1 MKRLFSLLFFV
12 SLSLALVSP
21 AFVSPVSSQ
30 TIGLL
35 NPLSIPKW
43 VNQLTGPPPVF
54 LPINVTDANG
64 KVIRQDYVVN
74 ITQFNQQIL
83 PTVDSNGNPTG
94 FGETTVWGYGGI
106 AYNPVTGQNLGY
118 IASTP
123 GPTFEAT
130 ENIPT
135 QVEWV
140 NDLVDSSG
148 KPLPE
153 LFPVDPTLDWANP
166 NNIDTSEAIIQAGEG
181 LAPPFPPGYNG
192 SSYTLPNG
200 QIANPDQ
207 WNAQSPVAVVTHLHG
222 GEDPSADDGGP
233 DAWYTP
239 NGIHGPTYNTAV
251 PTTPNAAV
259 YQYPDSQEPTTLFY
273 HDHTLGVTAQHVY
286 AGLSG
291 FYIIND
297 PSDPVAAELPSGQ
310 FDIPL
315 CIQDRSFYTNGQL
328 YYPTEGDNP
337 LVSPYSVDSFLGN
350 TIMVNGEVWPNMNVK
365 QGEYYFRILDG
376 SNDRYYNFS
385 FSNGMSFTQIGSDG
399 GYLKASAPLTSLL
412 LGPAERAGILVDF
425 SNVTLGT
432 KVILQNSALAGN
444 ITLEQQTVGQIM
456 QFTVTS
462 GEGFAPKTLPSVLN
476 PTLAGTWPTLPNP
489 TKTLVFT
496 LTETSGTNGSM
507 PMYIDGQPWTAP
519 AVKVVVGTTED
530 WLFVNPTDTVHQMHL
545 HLVQFQIVSRQ
556 AFNVTAYMDEWTAL
570 NGIPPLDHPTI
581 DVPSLDS
588 YLIGPPIPPAPNEQ
602 GWKDTVQAYP
612 GEVTTIR
619 IRFAQQD
626 GTPYPFDAT
635 AGPGYVFHCHL
646 LEHEDDDMMRAYV
659 LIKPTQTIPEVLL
672 ITIIIL
678 IVAAILILLMV
689 RLSKL
694 RNKKMKTLNIKAHA
708 DNKITSSAQPTQRTN
723 RQYNFT

>member
-1 MKRLFSLLFFV
+1 MKRLVSLLLFA
-12 SLSLALVSP
+12 SLSLALVSTT
-21 AFVSPVSSQ
+21 FVSPVSSQ

-43 VNQLTGPPPVF
+43 VNQINGPLPVF
-54 LPINVTDANG
+54 LPTNVTNANG
-64 KVIRQDYVVN
+64 KIIRQDYVVN
-74 ITQFNQQIL
+74 ITQFYQQIL

-94 FGETTVWGYGGI
+94 FGETKVWGYGGI
-106 AYNPVTGQNLGY
+106 AYDPVTGQNLGY
-118 IASTP
+118 IESTP

-130 ENIPT
+130 RNIPS

-153 LFPVDPTLDWANP
+153 LFPVDPTIMWANP
-166 NNIDTSEAIIQAGEG
+166 NNINMTEAQIQAGEG

-259 YQYPDSQEPTTLFY
+259 YQYPNSQEPTTLWY
-273 HDHTLGVTAQHVY
+273 HDHTLGVTRLHVY

-291 FYIIND
+291 LYIIND
-297 PSDPVAAELPSGQ
+297 PSDPVDAELPSAQ

-315 CIQDRSFYTNGQL
+315 VIQDRSFYTNGQL
-328 YYPTEGDNP
+328 FYPTEGDNP
-337 LVSPYSVDSFLGN
+337 QISPYVVDSFLGN
-350 TIMVNGEVWPNMNVK
+350 TIMVDGKVWPNMNVK

-376 SNDRYYNFS
+376 SNDRFYNFS

-399 GYLKASAPLTSLL
+399 GYLKAPVQLTSLL
-412 LGPAERAGILVDF
+412 IGPAERAGILVDF
-425 SNVTLGT
+425 SNLTLGT
-432 KVILQNSALAGN
+432 KIILQNSALTGN
-444 ITLEQQTVGQIM
+444 ITLEKETVGQVM
-456 QFTVTS
+456 QFTVTG
-462 GEGFAPKTLPSVLN
+462 GEGFAPKPLPSVLN
-476 PTLAGTWPTLPNP
+476 PTLAGAWPTLPNP
-489 TKTLVFT
+489 TKTLIFT
-496 LTETSGTNGSM
+496 LTGTSGTNDSM
-507 PMYIDGQPWTAP
+507 PMYLDGQTWTAP
-519 AVKVVVGTTED
+519 PVKVVVGTTED
-530 WLFVNPTDTVHQMHL
+530 WVFVNPTDVEHQMHV
-545 HLVQFQIVSRQ
+545 HLIQFQIVQRQ
-556 AFNVTAYMDEWTAL
+556 AFNVTAYMAEWTAL
-570 NGIPPLDHPTI
+570 NGKPPLDHPTI
-581 DVPSLDS
+581 NVPSLDP

-602 GWKDTVQAYP
+602 GWKDTVQVYP

-626 GTPYPFDAT
+626 GTPFPFDAT
-635 AGPGYVFHCHL
+635 VGPGYVFHCHL
-646 LEHEDDDMMRAYV
+646 LEHEDDDMMRAYI
-659 LIKPTQTIPEVLL
+659 LIKPTQNINLEVIL
-672 ITIIIL
+672 IGVIIL
-678 IVAAILILLMV
+678 LVAAILILLIF
-689 RLSKL
+689 RRGKL
-694 RNKKMKTLNIKAHA
+694 RAATPEELIC
-708 DNKITSSAQPTQRTN
+708 PFQR
-723 RQYNFT
+723 Q